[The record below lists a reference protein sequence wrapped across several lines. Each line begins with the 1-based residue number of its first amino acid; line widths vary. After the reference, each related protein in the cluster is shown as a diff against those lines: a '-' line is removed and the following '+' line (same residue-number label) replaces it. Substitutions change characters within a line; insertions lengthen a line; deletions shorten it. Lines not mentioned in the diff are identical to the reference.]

1 MHGATNRNSTLA
13 TDTIEGSPYKESKTP
28 NLPRVSML
36 DPLSPSARRQCKWL
50 LDCSSFACDRPPSG
64 AADAHALSP
73 PSKARSPLKL
83 HVAQSNGSAFPPW
96 YERSSERPSSSL
108 SSLPSVWHNYNL
120 GSPAMRIVKSATP
133 DAPCGFDASAMA
145 TTISAE
151 ATAVREGSTSPALNV
166 TFVTTV
172 RACLGDPDFPGVC
185 LLRVPVPPYT
195 NSCATFVALPATAL
209 CRATKSHVS
218 GGHDE

>member
-1 MHGATNRNSTLA
+1 
-13 TDTIEGSPYKESKTP
+13 
-28 NLPRVSML
+28 ML

-83 HVAQSNGSAFPPW
+83 HVSQSNGSAFPPW

-133 DAPCGFDASAMA
+133 DTPCGFDASAMA

-151 ATAVREGSTSPALNV
+151 ATALREGSTSPALNV

-185 LLRVPVPPYT
+185 LLWVPVPTLHTQLCHIRSTACHRALQSNEIARLGWSRRVSCSPQYT
-195 NSCATFVALPATAL
+195 A
-209 CRATKSHVS
+209 
-218 GGHDE
+218 